1 MELQDLPA
9 NEYNNEAGDL
19 NKYDALK
26 ALYPTPAEISKEGK
40 IQPRATFTS
49 NLAAANSNLSL
60 FNIWRLINNCDG
72 NS

>member
-40 IQPRATFTS
+40 NSAFELLLHPIWQQPILTS
-49 NLAAANSNLSL
+49 AC
-60 FNIWRLINNCDG
+60 LISGD
-72 NS
+72 